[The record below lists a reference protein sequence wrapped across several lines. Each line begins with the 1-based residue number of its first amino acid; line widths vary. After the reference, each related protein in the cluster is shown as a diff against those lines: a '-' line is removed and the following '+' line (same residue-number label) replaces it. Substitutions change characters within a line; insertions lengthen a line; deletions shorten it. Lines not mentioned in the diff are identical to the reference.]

1 MASDGVPD
9 KHGTR
14 PAILAVAQELFA
26 AHGYAGTSV
35 ADIAD
40 RLGMSKAA
48 LYYHFKSK
56 AEILQALL
64 EEPTATYARLADN
77 ALAGRLGTSEL
88 LGAVIDITADLY
100 ALADVIGNDPSARS
114 ALQDVLPRSQR
125 INETLTS
132 ALAGPRP
139 DPARVIR
146 AHAAYAAAK
155 NGTLAL
161 LAARGGHLS
170 PQDRA
175 ELLAAAERA
184 LTQ

>member
-48 LYYHFKSK
+48 
-56 AEILQALL
+56 
-64 EEPTATYARLADN
+64 
-77 ALAGRLGTSEL
+77 LGTSEL